1 MISSEDDVFSS
12 PDPPIVDCD
21 VLEAAKE
28 NVQPL
33 GTGRRVTALSAI
45 LSAPHAHREAKL
57 QLTRNRLR
65 MNVELA
71 LASTS
76 SQSDEMQDLETPNP
90 SNALDAYWNFV
101 SWTIDNYPQGHSAES
116 GLLELLEEATRIL
129 KDHDDG
135 KWRKDVKYLKLWLL
149 YASYVEKPVVIYKF
163 LVANEIGTIWA
174 LLYEEYAAV
183 LERDGR
189 CKEADEAYSLGIA
202 RRAVSTEHLQERYND
217 FQKRMMNNTMFNP
230 APPPGNLSQEPRA
243 ALTTTSLRPPSSST
257 AGQTPRSISMPMA
270 TSATSNSSKLRVFV
284 DATSS
289 TSPYTDDPLQPS
301 GTWQDLGTRKTRV
314 KENMPEMKKMTGT
327 TLKQAGKS
335 KRVASSS
342 SATASSLS
350 FSSSKSG
357 NGGMSAGFS
366 VFRDPGP
373 EGESGI
379 PTSFGDTAMPPPSTI
394 PKVKT
399 ESTRLGNSTSGV
411 SLPKTPARSTFVP
424 FIGGSSSNLDTSLMT
439 SAPGGSLATPRSTAL
454 RDEPVSM
461 SALTTST
468 VATTLTDSAIKV
480 KKAGLKSPL
489 LMSSEAEA
497 LRKDPLKNYQEHERE
512 LISGGFNVWGDI

>member
-76 SQSDEMQDLETPNP
+76 SQSDEMQDLEIPNP

-189 CKEADEAYSLGIA
+189 WVGFDL
-202 RRAVSTEHLQERYND
+202 HLLHLKSD
-217 FQKRMMNNTMFNP
+217 
-230 APPPGNLSQEPRA
+230 RA
-243 ALTTTSLRPPSSST
+243 AL
-257 AGQTPRSISMPMA
+257 
-270 TSATSNSSKLRVFV
+270 
-284 DATSS
+284 D
-289 TSPYTDDPLQPS
+289 
-301 GTWQDLGTRKTRV
+301 V
-314 KENMPEMKKMTGT
+314 KKQMKHI
-327 TLKQAGKS
+327 
-335 KRVASSS
+335 V
-342 SATASSLS
+342 
-350 FSSSKSG
+350 
-357 NGGMSAGFS
+357 S
-366 VFRDPGP
+366 VLLAVQSR
-373 EGESGI
+373 
-379 PTSFGDTAMPPPSTI
+379 PSTF
-394 PKVKT
+394 K
-399 ESTRLGNSTSGV
+399 N
-411 SLPKTPARSTFVP
+411 
-424 FIGGSSSNLDTSLMT
+424 DTM
-439 SAPGGSLATPRSTAL
+439 
-454 RDEPVSM
+454 
-461 SALTTST
+461 
-468 VATTLTDSAIKV
+468 IF
-480 KKAGLKSPL
+480 
-489 LMSSEAEA
+489 
-497 LRKDPLKNYQEHERE
+497 KN
-512 LISGGFNVWGDI
+512 V